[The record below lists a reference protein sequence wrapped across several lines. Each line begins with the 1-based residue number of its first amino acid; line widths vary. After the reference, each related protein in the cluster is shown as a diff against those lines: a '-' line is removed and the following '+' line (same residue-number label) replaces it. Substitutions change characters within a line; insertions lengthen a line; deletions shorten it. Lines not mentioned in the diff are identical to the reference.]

1 MRNIK
6 KMKKK
11 AKKKEKKINLN
22 KIEKKGNISRKKR
35 MKNEIIVVFLIA
47 VLLIRKSFNYS
58 V

>member
-1 MRNIK
+1 
-6 KMKKK
+6 MKKK

-47 VLLIRKSFNYS
+47 ILLIRKSFNYS